1 MHGGGAAVNFLE
13 YRCFDDVDG
22 GDDVSREEA
31 EAESWLL
38 PNPGGGDTKG
48 VESVDLNTGQYV
60 FGVEMHPYLD
70 MDRYVDPKVEV
81 QEQNSSGTT
90 DGVVPVQSNKL
101 GFQAPALVDDNCC
114 FDLDFSTGSKTFSGG
129 YGYDSLSHSVSSLNW
144 KFSV

>member
-1 MHGGGAAVNFLE
+1 MK
-13 YRCFDDVDG
+13 G

-48 VESVDLNTGQYV
+48 MESVDLNTGQYV

-70 MDRYVDPKVEV
+70 MDRYVDQKVEV

-101 GFQAPALVDDNCC
+101 GFQARALVNDNCC
-114 FDLDFSTGSKTFSGG
+114 FELDFSAGSKTFAGG
-129 YGYDSLSHSVSSLNW
+129 YGYNSLSHSVSSLNW